1 MFKPTIG
8 LEIHAELNTKTKMF
22 CSCRNEPDPARPN
35 SNICPV
41 CSGQPGTLP
50 TINQEAI
57 RKVIKVGMALKCTI
71 PPHSKFDRKNY
82 FYPDL
87 PKGYQVSQYDEPLC
101 EGGVLEVR
109 IPMDSEEGQ
118 VPYDKFVRVRR
129 VHMEEDTGRL
139 LHPEGSDHSLVDLNR
154 AGVPLMELVTEPDIR
169 SAVEARRFAEELQL
183 IFRYLNVSFAD
194 MEKGQMRV
202 EVNISLSEVKDGKL
216 PENEKGM
223 GVKAEIKNLNSF
235 KAVERAI
242 DYEIKRQSEAL
253 EKGEKIV
260 QETRGWDDVKGKT
273 YSQREKEEA
282 KDYRYFPE
290 PDLPPMDHSEEFL
303 NKIKSE
309 IPELPSRKRSRF
321 AEEYGLGRTE
331 IENFVQNKDLGEYFE
346 SAMSEL
352 SQWVDETNGSA
363 KVGTEEFLKL
373 SKLCGNYLQTD
384 LQCLLNGESVDR
396 PEFLITPEN
405 FAELIC
411 LVYQNKISSK
421 IAKMVL
427 EEMYDT
433 GADPSQVI
441 ESKGLNQISDQ
452 SEIDGIVQKVIAEN
466 PKPVEDYKQ
475 GKEVS
480 FQFLVGKIMAAS
492 RGKANPEMA
501 RQALKSALDG
511 SK

>member
-8 LEIHAELNTKTKMF
+8 LEIHAELNTETKMF
-22 CSCRNEPDPARPN
+22 CSCKNEPDPNRPN
-35 SNICPV
+35 LNTCPV
-41 CSGQPGTLP
+41 CMGHPGTLP
-50 TINQEAI
+50 TINQEAVK
-57 RKVIKVGMALKCTI
+57 KVIKTGMALGCSI
-71 PPHSKFDRKNY
+71 PTHSKFDRKNY

-101 EGGVLEVR
+101 ESGLLEVK
-109 IPMDSEEGQ
+109 IPIDCEQGQ
-118 VPYDKFVRVRR
+118 VPYLKTVRVRR
-129 VHMEEDTGRL
+129 VHLEEDTGRL
-139 LHPEGSDHSLVDLNR
+139 LHPDGENYTLVDFNR
-154 AGVPLMELVTEPDIR
+154 AGVALMELVTEPDIR

-183 IFRYLNVSFAD
+183 ILRYLNVSFAD

-202 EVNISLSEVKDGKL
+202 EANISLSEVKNGKL

-223 GVKAEIKNLNSF
+223 GIKVEVKNLNSF

-242 DYEIKRQSEAL
+242 DYEIKRQAEAL
-253 EKGEKIV
+253 EKGEKLV
-260 QETRGWDDVKGKT
+260 QETRGWDEVKGKT
-273 YSQREKEEA
+273 YSQREKEGA

-303 NKIKSE
+303 SKIKSS
-309 IPELPSRKRSRF
+309 IPELPAQKRQRL
-321 AEEYGLGRTE
+321 AMEYGLGE
-331 IENFVQNKDLGEYFE
+331 VEAEAFVQNKDLSCYFE
-346 SAMSEL
+346 KTVSEL
-352 SQWVDETNGSA
+352 SQWVDETNGTA
-363 KVGTEEFLKL
+363 KVGPEELLKL
-373 SKLCGNYLQTD
+373 SKLCVNYLLTD
-384 LQCLLNGESVDR
+384 IQGLLSGESIAS

-411 LVYQNKISSK
+411 LIYQGKISSK
-421 IAKMVL
+421 IAKTVL

-441 ESKGLNQISDQ
+441 ESKGLSQISNQ
-452 SEIDGIVQKVIAEN
+452 SEIEDIIKKVIAEN

-475 GKEVS
+475 GKEAS

-501 RQALKSALDG
+501 RQFLESALKP
-511 SK
+511 

>member
-8 LEIHAELNTKTKMF
+8 LEIHAELNTETKMF
-22 CSCRNEPDPARPN
+22 CFCRNEPDPAKPN
-35 SNICPV
+35 LNICPV

-57 RKVIKVGMALKCTI
+57 RKVIKAGMALGCRI

-101 EGGVLEVR
+101 ENGSLDVR
-109 IPMDSEEGQ
+109 IPADSEMGQ
-118 VPYDKFVRVRR
+118 VSYDKTVRVRR

-139 LHPEGSDHSLVDLNR
+139 LHPEGADYSLVDLNR

-183 IFRYLNVSFAD
+183 ILRYLNVSFAD

-202 EVNISLSEVKDGKL
+202 EANISLSEVKDGKL

-223 GVKAEIKNLNSF
+223 GVKVEVKNLNSF

-242 DYEIKRQSEAL
+242 DYEIKRQAEAL
-253 EKGEKIV
+253 EKGEKLV

-273 YSQREKEEA
+273 YTQREKEEA

-303 NKIKSE
+303 REIKSR
-309 IPELPSRKRSRF
+309 IPELPSQKRLRF
-321 AEEYGLGRTE
+321 AGEYGLGRIE
-331 IENFVQNKDLGEYFE
+331 IENFVQNKELGQYFE
-346 SAMSEL
+346 TAMSEL
-352 SQWVDETNGSA
+352 SQWVDDTNGPA
-363 KVGTEEFLKL
+363 EVTAEEFLKL
-373 SKLCGNYLQTD
+373 SKICANYMLTD
-384 LQCLLNGESVDR
+384 LQGLLNGESVAS

-405 FAELIC
+405 FAELVCLIC
-411 LVYQNKISSK
+411 QNKISSK
-421 IAKMVL
+421 IAKIVL

-441 ESKGLNQISDQ
+441 ESKGLSQISDQ
-452 SEIDGIVQKVIAEN
+452 SEIDVIIKQVIAEN
-466 PKPVEDYKQ
+466 PKPVEDYRQ
-475 GKEVS
+475 GKEAT
-480 FQFLVGKIMAAS
+480 FQFLVGKVMAAS

-501 RQALKSALDG
+501 RQALKEAL
-511 SK
+511 KP